1 MNTHLEL
8 NDIIKGA
15 EELFKEEGNISIRIN
30 DEKCWLTQQIVARSS
45 AKIGVNSSW
54 SIVKDEEGR
63 LIHTVT
69 PDYQAAIKNMS
80 EHKWRKSF
88 EISLSS
94 LIEAMKKHQTN

>member
-1 MNTHLEL
+1 
-8 NDIIKGA
+8 
-15 EELFKEEGNISIRIN
+15 
-30 DEKCWLTQQIVARSS
+30 
-45 AKIGVNSSW
+45 VNSSW